1 MLFEWSLISY
11 LTSIGRFDQRS
22 ICAFLNLEGYRAA
35 AGQEWIPGPIIWF
48 VACFDLYLCP
58 RLTLS
63 VDLYGRG
70 YSDAPKTCYDAGL
83 YTTQLALLMQ
93 HIKWDKAHIAGLSMV
108 TLTSIN
114 ITWL

>member
-1 MLFEWSLISY
+1 MGFEFCYTVRRLLFGTLQPSY
-11 LTSIGRFDQRS
+11 GRF
-22 ICAFLNLEGYRAA
+22 C
-35 AGQEWIPGPIIWF
+35 
-48 VACFDLYLCP
+48 
-58 RLTLS
+58 

-108 TLTSIN
+108 IRTCIN
-114 ITWL
+114 YVS